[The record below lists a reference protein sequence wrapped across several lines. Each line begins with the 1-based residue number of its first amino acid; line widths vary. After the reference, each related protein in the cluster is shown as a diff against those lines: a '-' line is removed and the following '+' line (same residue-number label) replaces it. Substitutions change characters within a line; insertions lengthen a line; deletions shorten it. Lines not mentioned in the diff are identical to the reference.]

1 MIQPRHPIT
10 RAGSAIALAL
20 IVVAAVLMAGCT
32 TQTTDSAA
40 TAIPTPNLASP
51 ASAVLPAT
59 LPATLPANVTVTK
72 LEVFHF
78 HPTRQ
83 CISCI
88 TIGDYANATLNTYFA
103 DDLASGKI
111 VFRHINGELEE
122 NRAVVEQYGA
132 TGSSLW
138 LGVYTSDGRFF
149 AEENQKVWY
158 RTDEQ
163 QKFMDYLRGVIEK
176 RLAGDL
182 SPA

>member
-10 RAGSAIALAL
+10 RAGSTIALAL
-20 IVVAAVLMAGCT
+20 IVVAGVLMAGCT
-32 TQTTDSAA
+32 TQTADSAA
-40 TAIPTPNLASP
+40 AAIPAQNLTSP
-51 ASAVLPAT
+51 ASAV
-59 LPATLPANVTVTK
+59 LPANVTVTK

-83 CISCI
+83 CVSCI
-88 TIGDYANATLNTYFA
+88 TIGDYTNATLNTYFA

-132 TGSSLW
+132 TSSSLW
-138 LGVYTSDGRFF
+138 LGVYTSDGQFF

-163 QKFMDYLRGVIEK
+163 QKFMDYLRGVVDK